1 MSATAPNAPK
11 KGDII
16 INPNTQRPVKVG
28 SRTWLNLVKQGLV
41 SGHYTDPRQLE
52 EVPEQYREDNKY
64 VEQKIET
71 INKTLPRGKQAVR
84 GRGKYKN
91 KIVSRNTQP
100 SSEEISRYTAQIA
113 SRAVNN
119 NIDALVDSDDLEGML
134 EKMIMEEMMATRPA
148 TAPPV
153 VRKKTVGRP
162 AKTQEYDDVQYQV
175 SEAPPVLLRG
185 SQNYYNQEDEDEE
198 EDEGDYQFDEE
209 DYQFDEN
216 DFE

>member
-1 MSATAPNAPK
+1 MSATAPNVPK

-41 SGHYTDPRQLE
+41 SGHYTDPHQLE

-100 SSEEISRYTAQIA
+100 SSAEISRYTAQIA

-119 NIDALVDSDDLEGML
+119 NIDALVESDDLEGML

-153 VRKKTVGRP
+153 LPRGGQNYRKKTVGRP
-162 AKTQEYDDVQYQV
+162 KKQEQCDNTKYEVTTQE
-175 SEAPPVLLRG
+175 EEEE
-185 SQNYYNQEDEDEE
+185 EDDEE
-198 EDEGDYQFDEE
+198 ENDPSDWSGYNDADYVFN
-209 DYQFDEN
+209 EN

>member
-1 MSATAPNAPK
+1 MSANQNIPK

-28 SRTWLNLVKQGLV
+28 SRTWLGLVKQGLV
-41 SGHYTDPRQLE
+41 SGHYKDPRQLD
-52 EVPEQYREDNKY
+52 EVPEQYYEDDGY

-91 KIVSRNTQP
+91 KIVSRNTRP

-119 NIDALVDSDDLEGML
+119 NIDELVESDDLEGML
-134 EKMIMEEMMATRPA
+134 EKMILEEMMATRPA

-153 VRKKTVGRP
+153 VRRSLNKRTVGRP
-162 AKTQEYDDVQYQV
+162 AKTQEYDDAQYQAA
-175 SEAPPVLLRG
+175 EAPHFEEV
-185 SQNYYNQEDEDEE
+185 EDDDDE
-198 EDEGDYQFDEE
+198 EGDYQFDEE
-209 DYQFDEN
+209 D
-216 DFE
+216 FE

>member
-1 MSATAPNAPK
+1 M
-11 KGDII
+11 
-16 INPNTQRPVKVG
+16 G

-52 EVPEQYREDNKY
+52 EVPEQYHEDNKY

-100 SSEEISRYTAQIA
+100 TSEEISRYTAQIA

-119 NIDALVDSDDLEGML
+119 NIDALVESDDLKGML

-153 VRKKTVGRP
+153 LRKRTVGRP
-162 AKTQEYDDVQYQV
+162 KKEEYDDVQYQV
-175 SEAPPVLLRG
+175 SEAPP
-185 SQNYYNQEDEDEE
+185 SNHHHYNQEEEEDEDE
-198 EDEGDYQFDEE
+198 DDDEE

>member
-1 MSATAPNAPK
+1 MSATATNIPK

-28 SRTWLNLVKQGLV
+28 SRTWLGLVKLGLV

-52 EVPEQYREDNKY
+52 EVPEQYYEDNNY
-64 VEQKIET
+64 VEEKIET

-100 SSEEISRYTAQIA
+100 TSAEISRYTAQIA

-119 NIDALVDSDDLEGML
+119 NIDELVESDDLEGML

-153 VRKKTVGRP
+153 VRKRVGKP
-162 AKTQEYDDVQYQV
+162 KKQEYDDEQYEV
-175 SEAPPVLLRG
+175 AEAPP
-185 SQNYYNQEDEDEE
+185 SNHHHYNQEEE
-198 EDEGDYQFDEE
+198 EEEESEEENDYEFN
-209 DYQFDEN
+209 EN